1 MYQIIEITGYGPRVW
16 GDCPTHDAGIA
27 FIGKRFG
34 WVIAAEA
41 DEDDDECCD
50 VMTDRLR
57 QFTIEPVK
65 GLRENNEQARWY
77 DTSAEL
83 GG

>member
-16 GDCPTHDAGIA
+16 GNCPTHDAGIA

-41 DEDDDECCD
+41 DANDDECCD
-50 VMTDRLR
+50 VMTQSMR
-57 QFTIEPVK
+57 QFTIEPV
-65 GLRENNEQARWY
+65 RENNETALWY